1 MSDYT
6 DELRRYAAEA
16 EQYLAKRGQAK
27 HSQPARLAEARAKAN
42 AERENA
48 LAAEPWADMITG
60 IPTIDPESGELTGIW
75 GMPNIDGKEVF
86 GTRLAF
92 DLLGC
97 CADEDQ
103 VAETLRECFKMTGD
117 PGHAFLVC
125 AAALETIANHVMPAL
140 LDTYEDKS
148 GDYETR
154 VRLADAARNAW
165 AARVADLGEFAEAD
179 E

>member
-1 MSDYT
+1 MSTTDDDY
-6 DELRRYAAEA
+6 LRATAEA
-16 EQYLAKRGQAK
+16 LRAHLAELERSRV
-27 HSQPARLAEARAKAN
+27 SQPDRLAEARAQ
-42 AERENA
+42 AEDERIKS
-48 LAAEPWADMITG
+48 LVAEPWSDFITG
-60 IPTIDPESGELTGIW
+60 IPTVDFSAMLALPTIDA
-75 GMPNIDGKEVF
+75 KEVF

-117 PGHAFLVC
+117 PGHAFLVY